1 MTVYRQ
7 SGIRKKLEIRAEML
21 RSVRG
26 FFYKEGYLEIETP
39 VRIPAPAP
47 EEHIDA
53 PESGEWFLHTSPE
66 LCMKRLLAAGFNK
79 VYQIC
84 HCFRAGERGRRH
96 LPEMTLLEWYT
107 ANADYRDMMEQCERL
122 IRHVV
127 KRSGRDPLQ
136 YRGETI
142 DLSGPWERLTVVDA
156 FERYGSLPADRA
168 LAAGRFDEI
177 LGLEIEPAL
186 GRGRPVFLYD
196 YPASCGALARRK
208 ASDPGLVE
216 RFELYLCG
224 LELCNAFSE
233 LCDPDEQRARFVKEM
248 AQRAAAG
255 KTRYPMPEKFLAS
268 LKDMPAAAGNALGI
282 DRLVMLVSDS
292 AKIDDVV
299 TFVPEEL

>member
-1 MTVYRQ
+1 
-7 SGIRKKLEIRAEML
+7 
-21 RSVRG
+21 VRD
-26 FFYKEGYLEIETP
+26 FFYEEGYLEVETP

-66 LCMKRLLAAGFNK
+66 LCMKRLLAAGFEK

-84 HCFRAGERGRRH
+84 HCFRSGERGRRH

-107 ANADYRDMMEQCERL
+107 VNADYRDMMEQCERL
-122 IRHVV
+122 IRYVV
-127 KRSGRDPLQ
+127 KRSGRGPLQ

-142 DLSGPWERLTVVDA
+142 DLSGPWERLTVADA
-156 FERYGSLPADRA
+156 FERHGSLSVDRA
-168 LAAGRFDEI
+168 LEAGRFDEI
-177 LGLEIEPAL
+177 LGLEIEPLL
-186 GRGRPVFLYD
+186 GRGRPVFFYD
-196 YPASCGALARRK
+196 YPVSCGALARGK
-208 ASDPGLVE
+208 ASDPKLAE
-216 RFELYLCG
+216 RFELYICG

-233 LCDPDEQRARFVKEM
+233 LCDPGEQRERFVKEM
-248 AQRAAAG
+248 SRRALAG
-255 KTRYPMPEKFLAS
+255 KTRYPLPEEFLAA

-292 AKIDDVV
+292 ARIDNVV